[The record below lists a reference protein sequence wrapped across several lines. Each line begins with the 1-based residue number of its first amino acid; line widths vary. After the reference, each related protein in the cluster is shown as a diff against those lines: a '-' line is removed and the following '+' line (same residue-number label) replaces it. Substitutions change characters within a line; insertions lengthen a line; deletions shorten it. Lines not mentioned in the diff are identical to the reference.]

1 MGSQP
6 FRTEI
11 LRVCSPPSFIGIELK
26 IGGGALVMSLR
37 ATLLGLLERDIW
49 NSQISKQ
56 AAADMFASTRRGP
69 ADNSLVLAPGNFF
82 KIVQISVLATGV
94 HGSGLE
100 AGRYA
105 PLNLPHGGLDGLVQM
120 GHAESGP
127 IIYVIALRWICVIF
141 IV

>member
-1 MGSQP
+1 MALIVGLQFASRHLSTGGRRGFLRHPILIDSGPRLMGSQP

-56 AAADMFASTRRGP
+56 AAADMFASTRCHNNTV
-69 ADNSLVLAPGNFF
+69 AV
-82 KIVQISVLATGV
+82 T
-94 HGSGLE
+94 
-100 AGRYA
+100 
-105 PLNLPHGGLDGLVQM
+105 
-120 GHAESGP
+120 SGP
-127 IIYVIALRWICVIF
+127 CR
-141 IV
+141 